1 MSVLAVALRI
11 DAFGRAMIDRAPD
24 FFGSGG
30 TVTLRRR
37 HSLISAGKILDPVT
51 LDGVHADGATSLTL
65 KATRLSGTLLPL
77 IRLTIAGQVVEVGN
91 EVRAATNKLT
101 GVTITP
107 GLAAERADGTAVAI
121 EGHRDFTFRRMRG
134 RQAAELSEEGTATGR
149 QTVLLSTRGAL
160 TEPRSD
166 DQLILGGLP
175 EELEDVQPIQPGDVP
190 WGWRLVRKG
199 RAA

>member
-1 MSVLAVALRI
+1 MMTSAVDLS
-11 DAFGRAMIDRAPD
+11 GRALVDRATAYY
-24 FFGSGG
+24 GGGG
-30 TVTLRRR
+30 TVTVRRR

-51 LDGVHADGATSLTL
+51 LDGVHAAGATTLTL
-65 KATRLSGTLLPL
+65 KATRLSGILLPL
-77 IRLTIAGQVVEVGN
+77 IRLTIAGQVVEATN
-91 EVRAATNKLT
+91 EVRAAGNKLAA
-101 GVTITP
+101 VTITP
-107 GLAAERADGTAVAI
+107 GLTAERADGTVVAI

-134 RQAAELSEEGTATGR
+134 HQASELSEEGTSTGK

-175 EELEDVQPIQPGDVP
+175 EELEDVQAIQPGDVP